1 MLDKTTPDV
10 FERFAKAVQSAPE
23 VLECHMVAGGFDYL
37 VKARVADMT
46 AYRRFLGETPAG
58 AAGREGDADLRR
70 DGRGQARCA
79 AAGRLI
85 RNSPRQPGYWHHEP
99 STLILADDERRR
111 STDRQHDRTRAGF
124 ARLLAALLVTVW
136 RAFPLEAA
144 ELSREVAA
152 LYSSVSIYPPSA
164 NSMTVCY
171 GFVCRRRE
179 ILDFSPGDRSALTQI
194 MAGGRGS
201 AAAERA
207 AVQKAVIWFDR
218 RMGPIIGTNKRVAKA
233 DFRYFDDKHNYDCWD
248 TTRNTTSLLL
258 VLQEWNLLKYHVV
271 GDPHYRGNTLV
282 LQTPHNTAV
291 LVDRAT
297 KVEWVV
303 DLWPRGYL
311 QPPDVMP
318 VTKWVTED

>member
-1 MLDKTTPDV
+1 MMLCV
-10 FERFAKAVQSAPE
+10 IFAMLGVPQS
-23 VLECHMVAGGFDYL
+23 
-37 VKARVADMT
+37 
-46 AYRRFLGETPAG
+46 G
-58 AAGREGDADLRR
+58 A
-70 DGRGQARCA
+70 
-79 AAGRLI
+79 
-85 RNSPRQPGYWHHEP
+85 
-99 STLILADDERRR
+99 T
-111 STDRQHDRTRAGF
+111 
-124 ARLLAALLVTVW
+124 
-136 RAFPLEAA
+136 

-152 LYSSVSIYPPSA
+152 LYSTVSIYPPSA
-164 NSMTVCY
+164 TSMTVCY

-179 ILDFSPGDRSALTQI
+179 ILNFTPGDRAALTQTLN
-194 MAGGRGS
+194 AGHAS

-207 AVQKAVIWFDR
+207 AAQKAVVWLDR

-258 VLQEWNLLKYHVV
+258 VLQEWKLLKFHTV

-297 KVEWVV
+297 KIEWVV

-311 QPPDVMP
+311 QPPDVMT
-318 VTKWVTED
+318 VQKWVTED

>member
-1 MLDKTTPDV
+1 MRD
-10 FERFAKAVQSAPE
+10 AAPPIQ
-23 VLECHMVAGGFDYL
+23 GS
-37 VKARVADMT
+37 RT
-46 AYRRFLGETPAG
+46 
-58 AAGREGDADLRR
+58 
-70 DGRGQARCA
+70 
-79 AAGRLI
+79 
-85 RNSPRQPGYWHHEP
+85 RNS
-99 STLILADDERRR
+99 
-111 STDRQHDRTRAGF
+111 F
-124 ARLLAALLVTVW
+124 AAVLGVLLAAPLAALPA
-136 RAFPLEAA
+136 RAIEMSA
-144 ELSREVAA
+144 EVAN

-164 NSMTVCY
+164 KSMTVCY

-179 ILDFSPGDRSALTQI
+179 ILDFTAADRSALTQI
-194 MAGGRGS
+194 MQAGRAS

-207 AVQKAVIWFDR
+207 AVQKAVVWFDR

-258 VLQEWNLLKYHVV
+258 VLQEWGLLKHHAI
-271 GDPHYRGNTLV
+271 GDPRYRGNTLV

-311 QPPDVMP
+311 QPPDVMT
-318 VTKWVTED
+318 VQKWVTED